1 MVSLEQRCTVTLT
14 HLVSVKLFLH
24 SIHVI
29 WYTFLWFQRPL
40 RLRQPVQHLMKGG
53 GVIFP
58 FFERA
63 HWIPH
68 AAGLAYKGI
77 RPLCF
82 KWSLNLVKQC
92 LTLSIRRPLKL
103 RKHQVRQRSGSYVYT
118 ALFCG
123 QDQLLFHR
131 VTLCLLTAYLNSGVL
146 TPDDIRIKKL
156 TAAEFLEV
164 SDKGITNGSPF
175 GRIYNKEPNK
185 HRIRLVNFLSC
196 RRRLKSRPIRTDLF
210 HPECYWAYY
219 LEIIRTRYLQHSK
232 QVVNYGPLCER
243 S

>member
-29 WYTFLWFQRPL
+29 RYTFLWFQRPL

-53 GVIFP
+53 VVIFP

-63 HWIPH
+63 HWISH
-68 AAGLAYKGI
+68 AAGFAYKGI

-103 RKHQVRQRSGSYVYT
+103 RKQQVRQRSGSYVYT
-118 ALFCG
+118 ALSFLRIGPAPIPQSHALSSYCVS
-123 QDQLLFHR
+123 QQRSSYARWHENKETDRSR
-131 VTLCLLTAYLNSGVL
+131 VSWGFRQRNHQWLTF
-146 TPDDIRIKKL
+146 R
-156 TAAEFLEV
+156 
-164 SDKGITNGSPF
+164 

-185 HRIRLVNFLSC
+185 HRIRLDNFFPW

-210 HPECYWAYY
+210 HPECYWACY
-219 LEIIRTRYLQHSK
+219 LEIILQHSK
-232 QVVNYGPLCER
+232 KVVNYGPLCER